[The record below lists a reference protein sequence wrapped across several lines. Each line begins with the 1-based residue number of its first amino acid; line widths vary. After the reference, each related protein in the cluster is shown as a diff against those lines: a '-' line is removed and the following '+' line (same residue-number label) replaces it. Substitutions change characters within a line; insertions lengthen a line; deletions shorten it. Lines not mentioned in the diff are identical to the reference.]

1 MEKQLG
7 VTKVRQR
14 LAYVIDDVRYRGE
27 HYIILQHGKPA
38 AVVVPLEVYHQWKQ
52 ERDEFFAAIRRIQE
66 SNPQA
71 DPERVEQE
79 VLEAQQDVRR
89 SHAKR

>member
-14 LAYVIDDVRYRGE
+14 LAYIIDDVRYRGE

-52 ERDEFFAAIRRIQE
+52 ERDGF
-66 SNPQA
+66 
-71 DPERVEQE
+71 
-79 VLEAQQDVRR
+79 LRR
-89 SHAKR
+89 SAAFKRATPRLTLNGSSRRY